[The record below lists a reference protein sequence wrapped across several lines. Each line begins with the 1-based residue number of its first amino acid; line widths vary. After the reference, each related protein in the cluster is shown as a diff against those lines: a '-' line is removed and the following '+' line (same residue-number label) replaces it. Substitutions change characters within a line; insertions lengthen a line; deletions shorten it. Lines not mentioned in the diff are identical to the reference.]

1 MSPTAAVVDI
11 YSKVW
16 GPCLMLDTYLYNT
29 FFGALTRTQ
38 HHQHHQTAHA
48 AAAAVSPSPTAGLPA
63 ADMSDAGMGVK
74 FVRAQCDKILELSEY
89 RENACPHFL
98 FYMVCAHA
106 ILSLRRCASGS
117 AGPAHATDSARA
129 PAFVRMARRS
139 STSRGLRSL
148 T

>member
-1 MSPTAAVVDI
+1 MLPTDAVVDI

-48 AAAAVSPSPTAGLPA
+48 AAAAVSPNPTAGLPA

-98 FYMVCAHA
+98 FYMVCA
-106 ILSLRRCASGS
+106 C
-117 AGPAHATDSARA
+117 
-129 PAFVRMARRS
+129 MQY
-139 STSRGLRSL
+139 
-148 T
+148 